1 MNKSVKVITR
11 YKCEM
16 CGTEYN
22 SEREAENCKAF
33 HKEPV
38 SVKPL
43 QYMGKNCFKKP
54 FPFRVIV
61 EVEGGKRALYQ
72 YTTEV

>member
-22 SEREAENCKAF
+22 NEREAENCKAF
-33 HKEPV
+33 HQAPV
-38 SVKPL
+38 KVEPL
-43 QYMGKNCFKKP
+43 QYMGKHDFKKP

-61 EVEGGKRALYQ
+61 TVEGGKKALYQ
-72 YTTEV
+72 YTMEV